1 MSNDSEPTSRGIS
14 LRTDHNLSTVRHS
27 LISRGL
33 QDLLTAA
40 PPSMPSV
47 QTDDIHEGAT
57 KGDIEA
63 VRRILNADPAKV
75 DATDDDG
82 WAPLHCAVC
91 EDRVEIVELLLM
103 RGAGAD
109 ARLAT
114 GVNRILKAYGEPQC
128 FLDFGQFSGALPL
141 HLAALLGRD
150 ACACHLLPTADVG
163 VADDGGYQPL
173 HYAAGPP
180 NWYGH
185 ANDASTVLVAE
196 RLVTCGADIDA
207 KSSQS
212 GITPIHIAARDGHID
227 MLLCLIRHGADVD
240 SIDYRQWTPLHHGAQ
255 HAHSDV
261 LGLLLENGALVD
273 AVGRRDS
280 VTPLLVAAGSGD
292 AQTVRTLLEHGALIS
307 QSDDSGRTA
316 LHWASE
322 SGSRETAEVL
332 LEYGTDVDAR
342 GRDGCSPLHVAAN
355 CCEDEGVHIVEL
367 IEWLLSNGADVNA
380 LDVNGC
386 TPLDWANNAIEA
398 LEEETVADFIRQRG
412 GVSGKA
418 DR

>member
-1 MSNDSEPTSRGIS
+1 MSDDTDSTSRS
-14 LRTDHNLSTVRHS
+14 LLLRSERSLSVGGNF
-27 LISRGL
+27 LVSRGL
-33 QDLLTAA
+33 QDLAELTAA
-40 PPSMPSV
+40 PSSMPSV
-47 QTDDIHEGAT
+47 QTDDIHEAAT
-57 KGDIEA
+57 EGDIEA
-63 VRRILNADPAKV
+63 VRRILNGDPAKV
-75 DATDDDG
+75 DAKDKDEWT
-82 WAPLHCAVC
+82 PLHCAVC

-114 GVNRILKAYGEPQC
+114 GVNRILKTHGNSQC
-128 FLDFGQFSGALPL
+128 VLDFGQFSGASPL

-163 VADDGGYQPL
+163 VADDDGYQPL

-185 ANDASTVLVAE
+185 GNDASTVLVAE
-196 RLVTCGADIDA
+196 RLVACGADFDA

-240 SIDYRQWTPLHHGAQ
+240 SRDCRQWTPLHHGAE

-273 AVGRRDS
+273 AIGRDS
-280 VTPLLVAAGSGD
+280 VTPILVAAGSGD

-307 QSDDSGRTA
+307 QRDDSGRTA

-322 SGSRETAEVL
+322 SGNRETAEVL
-332 LEYGTDVDAR
+332 VEHGDDVEAR
-342 GRDGCSPLHVAAN
+342 DRDGCLPLDVGAN

-367 IEWLLSNGADVNA
+367 IEWLLLNGADVNA

-398 LEEETVADFIRQRG
+398 LEEETVADFIRQHG
-412 GVSGKA
+412 
-418 DR
+418 